1 MQFLKLKNVL
11 FFFIFLVS
19 IFLNILNFYV
29 IVKSGI
35 LDFPDTIKLN
45 LEEISDFIGSIGR
58 RLDIFEAKL
67 MVLENKIDSNIKSPP
82 KDIILPVLEDKTS
95 INPPY
100 NEEDA
105 QFMIDFI
112 GFSVGVVLCVFYKW
126 WIM

>member
-67 MVLENKIDSNIKSPP
+67 RVLENKIDSNIKSPP
-82 KDIILPVLEDKTS
+82 KDIILPVLADEKSKIDS
-95 INPPY
+95 Y
-100 NEEDA
+100 DDA
-105 QFMIDFI
+105 QFIIDCV
-112 GFSVGVVLCVFYKW
+112 GAGVGVILYVCYKC
-126 WIM
+126 